1 MKTFVLMTRLAASDA
16 LLVEVSA
23 GLRKRNRTGREWLDI
38 IREKCPQVHFKAHYA
53 LMGHWDFMDIYEA
66 PDEEIAAKVS
76 LLTRNYGAS
85 EVESWLAIP
94 YEKILKLSEEIDKE
108 CPEKNLTE

>member
-1 MKTFVLMTRLAASDA
+1 MKTFVLMTKLASRDA

-23 GLRKRNRTGREWLDI
+23 GLRKRNRTGREWLEI
-38 IREKCPQVHFKAHYA
+38 IQKKCPDVKFKAHYA

-76 LLTRNYGAS
+76 LLTRNYGAA

-94 YEKILKLSEEIDKE
+94 YEKILQITEQMEEE
-108 CPEKNLTE
+108 CPPENN

>member
-23 GLRKRNRTGREWLDI
+23 GLRKRNLTGREWLDI
-38 IREKCPQVHFKAHYA
+38 IREKCPQVKFKAHYA

-85 EVESWLAIP
+85 EVESCLAIP
-94 YEKILKLSEEIDKE
+94 SEKLQKITEDMEKD
-108 CPEKNLTE
+108 CPETV